1 MSHYE
6 VFKAPKEKVENLKCY
21 SDKEKLREYLDDCK
35 KELLVICMKKHEDVP
50 GFNIT
55 KRISEIRFKLQ
66 SIEHYVDAQTRHS
79 IYEQYCMDD
88 KGEFYFCGWEYSR
101 PYDAPDMQ
109 NVTEYVI
116 EKLVLLSEIVETPNY
131 FTEQEYFYD
140 KVNAING
147 EIEYFCESVSLATDF
162 NIMEEFKEYKLKD
175 DEDTESI
182 SEDFEEIEKQQES
195 SNTPQETPKF
205 FA

>member
-6 VFKAPKEKVENLKCY
+6 VFKAPKEKVEKLKCY
-21 SDKEKLREYLDDCK
+21 SDKEKLREYFDDCK
-35 KELLVICMKKHEDVP
+35 KELLVLCMKKHEDAP
-50 GFNIT
+50 YFNIN

-66 SIEHYVDAQTRHS
+66 SIKHYVDAKTRHD
-79 IYEQYCMDD
+79 IYEQYCNDENN
-88 KGEFYFCGWEYSR
+88 EFYFCGWEYSR
-101 PYDAPDMQ
+101 PYEYDDIESI
-109 NVTEYVI
+109 TEQVI
-116 EKLVLLSEIVETPNY
+116 EKLILLSEIVETPNY
-131 FTEQEYFYD
+131 FTEIEYFYD

-162 NIMEEFKEYKLKD
+162 DIMEEFKEYKLKD

-182 SEDFEEIEKQQES
+182 SEDIEEIEKQQES